1 VARSGPTAA
10 AFDSI
15 AGGLIL
21 MNNAETK
28 TCTAA
33 VAGVQRLRELARSTG
48 YPPTGDA
55 ELARL
60 VAAVD
65 SAADAVR
72 THAVEAIRAD

>member
-1 VARSGPTAA
+1 MTT
-10 AFDSI
+10 
-15 AGGLIL
+15 
-21 MNNAETK
+21 ETK

-33 VAGVQRLRELARSTG
+33 VAGVQQLRELARRTG

-60 VAAVD
+60 IAAVE

-72 THAVEAIRAD
+72 THAQASIKERSERDQPRLF